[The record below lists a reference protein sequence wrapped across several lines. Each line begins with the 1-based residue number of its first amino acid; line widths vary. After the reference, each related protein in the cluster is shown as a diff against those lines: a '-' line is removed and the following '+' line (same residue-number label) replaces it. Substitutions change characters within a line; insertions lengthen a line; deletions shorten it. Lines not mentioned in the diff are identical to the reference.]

1 MCILSMNQIEIDR
14 KTNLILSDPR
24 FFGTKM
30 DALDIIKE
38 VYGDNQ

>member
-1 MCILSMNQIEIDR
+1 MYILSMNQIEIDK

-38 VYGDNQ
+38 LYGDNQ